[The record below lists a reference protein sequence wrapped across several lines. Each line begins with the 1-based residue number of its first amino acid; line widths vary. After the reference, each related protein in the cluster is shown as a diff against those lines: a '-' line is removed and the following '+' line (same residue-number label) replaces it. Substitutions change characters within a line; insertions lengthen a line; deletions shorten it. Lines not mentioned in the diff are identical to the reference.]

1 MCPCCLAGRV
11 FGRAPQSHRACALTR
26 APPRLGWGQA
36 AKLLSL
42 TEEEFTRAL
51 ELGETL

>member
-1 MCPCCLAGRV
+1 LGRV
-11 FGRAPQSHRACALTR
+11 
-26 APPRLGWGQA
+26 QA

-51 ELGETL
+51 ELGETI

>member
-1 MCPCCLAGRV
+1 MFFEDV
-11 FGRAPQSHRACALTR
+11 FTGQLCGAMPGAWPNVSTVL
-26 APPRLGWGQA
+26 QA

-51 ELGETL
+51 ELGETI